1 MTRMATVAP
10 PLRISLTDHGR
21 RMTLEEFESAD
32 FEEGYVYELARG
44 VLEVTYVPDDPHG
57 FIVFNFNCAVGD
69 YHRRH
74 PGRIL
79 RFGGA
84 AEFRL
89 WLPGMISGRNP
100 DYAVVL
106 RGTPKNP
113 RGQRPPSLV
122 VEVVS
127 EGAEAR
133 QRDYVTKKEEYLAYG
148 LFEYW
153 IIDPELRRV
162 TVLTRDGTV
171 WTEAVFTDGQTAS
184 GLTLPGFVV
193 PVADLWAMPDDDE
206 GPAA

>member
-1 MTRMATVAP
+1 MATVAP
-10 PLRISLTDHGR
+10 PIHISLADNGR
-21 RMTLEEFESAD
+21 RMTLEDFQGAD
-32 FEEGYVYELARG
+32 FEEGYRYELARG
-44 VLEVTYVPDDPHG
+44 ILEVIYVPDDPHG
-57 FIVFNFNCAVGD
+57 FIVFHFSCAVGD

-79 RFGGA
+79 RFGGG

-127 EGAEAR
+127 EGTEAR
-133 QRDYVTKKEEYLAYG
+133 QRDYMTKKEEYLAYG
-148 LFEYW
+148 LLEYW
-153 IIDPELRRV
+153 IIDPGQRRV
-162 TVLTRDGTV
+162 TVLTRDGNV
-171 WTEAVFTDGQTAS
+171 WAEAVFGDGQSAS
-184 GLTLPGFVV
+184 GLVLPGFAV
-193 PVADLWAMPDDDE
+193 PVADLWVMPDDE
-206 GPAA
+206 EPSA